1 MLPLTACSALNIHMY
16 KAVYSAI
23 IYCSRG
29 RGGRRL
35 SHSVS
40 LEERGG
46 VVGEDSPLPL
56 DDDAYVQDD
65 MFMAPTYQD
74 RW

>member
-1 MLPLTACSALNIHMY
+1 MDLYMFI
-16 KAVYSAI
+16 
-23 IYCSRG
+23 CSRG

-35 SHSVS
+35 SHSMS

-46 VVGEDSPLPL
+46 LVDDSPLPL
-56 DDDAYVQDD
+56 DDEAYVQDD
-65 MFMAPTYQD
+65 MFMAPAYQD

>member
-1 MLPLTACSALNIHMY
+1 MIFHVS
-16 KAVYSAI
+16 VFR
-23 IYCSRG
+23 RG

-35 SHSVS
+35 SHSMS

-46 VVGEDSPLPL
+46 LIGEDSPLPL
-56 DDDAYVQDD
+56 DDEAYVQDD